1 MQRPAVFWTTLTAN
15 AITSSDYAQVGKK
28 GIMTVKRTTVRV
40 TINHKGRVYRQDWPG
55 YLSSTPGLAIICE
68 VIICYASKG
77 SMPIPGDLWT
87 ITHIESGY
95 AVDLCHG
102 FVRRKDAEE
111 MAKYLGQYC
120 DWTLGKY
127 EIVRA
132 EPFRHASVEIAA
144 KAKAIM
150 AGNR

>member
-1 MQRPAVFWTTLTAN
+1 M
-15 AITSSDYAQVGKK
+15 
-28 GIMTVKRTTVRV
+28 KRTTVRV
-40 TINHKGRVYRQDWPG
+40 TINHKDRVYRQDWPG
-55 YLSSTPGLAIICE
+55 YLSSTPGLAIIRE
-68 VIICYASKG
+68 VIFCYTSKG

-144 KAKAIM
+144 MAKAIM
-150 AGNR
+150 ARNE